1 MSHELFDAL
10 FVASES
16 LEKAV
21 LYSMENNLKIPG
33 LADAALELSQALCL
47 LCPRPGGMDKLRS

>member
-16 LEKAV
+16 LEKSV
-21 LYSMENNLKIPG
+21 LYCMEHNLKVPG

-47 LCPRPGGMDKLRS
+47 LCPRPGGVRNQQS